1 MNAQAILQKIEDD
14 ARAAAQAAKDEA
26 QQRVQSLKEDS
37 SARLKRMHDDMIA
50 QAGRESEELAGR
62 MRRMAELDGRK
73 LLLQAKRDLIDEAFA
88 AALDALCAQ
97 SAKKRRAFFLR
108 QAVEAA
114 AGTETLIV
122 GANAADWYDAAFLK
136 ELNKALAAQGKPG
149 KVTASDDLRQG
160 VTGLVLSGG
169 GTEVSCTLESLLD
182 NARGTMET
190 EVAQI
195 LFEP

>member
-1 MNAQAILQKIEDD
+1 M
-14 ARAAAQAAKDEA
+14 
-26 QQRVQSLKEDS
+26 
-37 SARLKRMHDDMIA
+37 
-50 QAGRESEELAGR
+50 
-62 MRRMAELDGRK
+62 
-73 LLLQAKRDLIDEAFA
+73 
-88 AALDALCAQ
+88 
-97 SAKKRRAFFLR
+97 
-108 QAVEAA
+108 
-114 AGTETLIV
+114 